1 VSGLAVITGGAG
13 HLGRAVAR
21 RLGADGM
28 AVALWDRDA
37 AALERAAGEL
47 SAAGLRCR
55 TACVD
60 LTDAA
65 AVAAAASAL
74 SGAGEGPVRV
84 LVAAAGWSPKRAGA
98 RPATVDISAEEWR
111 AVLEVNL
118 TAVFHAVAG
127 LIPGMAAAGGGRI
140 VAISSTAGV
149 TGSATDLATD
159 QPQKQHH
166 VGVAVDHRVKKR
178 SKPCHSTGAP
188 RDLSID
194 HVEDSSKQDNKTC
207 PGEHSFSE
215 QDGRKNINEESDQ
228 GQDIGMNLERSQ
240 EIDDRIQN
248 PAADGSQDSTNGCI
262 SYQLSSALLIVE
274 GSKPHDLEGSHARRN
289 LHLDF
294 IPFFLVEKALADR

>member
-149 TGSATDLATD
+149 TGSATAGVHYCAAKAGVLGLVRALAAELAPQGILVNAVAPGKVHNPQWEDTPEAREAYARAVPLGRLATAEEIGE
-159 QPQKQHH
+159 
-166 VGVAVDHRVKKR
+166 VIAFLASERNTYT
-178 SKPCHSTGAP
+178 TGAT
-188 RDLSID
+188 L
-194 HVEDSSKQDNKTC
+194 VV
-207 PGEHSFSE
+207 
-215 QDGRKNINEESDQ
+215 DGGR
-228 GQDIGMNLERSQ
+228 L
-240 EIDDRIQN
+240 
-248 PAADGSQDSTNGCI
+248 
-262 SYQLSSALLIVE
+262 
-274 GSKPHDLEGSHARRN
+274 AR
-289 LHLDF
+289 
-294 IPFFLVEKALADR
+294 